1 MSSILQTLSC
11 LILILLVWNQVPGLQ
26 GHEFRFGPCRVEG
39 VVLSELWEA
48 FWAMKNTVQTQ
59 DDITSVRLLKSQ
71 VLQNVSDV
79 ESCYLVHSLLKF
91 YLNTVFKN
99 YHSKVAKFKISK
111 SFSTLANN
119 FLVIVSKLQPSK
131 EEHMLSISESAHR
144 RFLLF
149 RKAFKQMDTEA
160 ALVKAFGEMDIL
172 LTWMQNFYQL

>member
-11 LILILLVWNQVPGLQ
+11 LSLILLVWNQVPGLQ

-48 FWAMKNTVQTQ
+48 FSAMKNTVQTQ

-71 VLQNVSDV
+71 VLHNVSKD
-79 ESCYLVHSLLKF
+79 ED
-91 YLNTVFKN
+91 
-99 YHSKVAKFKISK
+99 
-111 SFSTLANN
+111 
-119 FLVIVSKLQPSK
+119 
-131 EEHMLSISESAHR
+131 MLSISESAHR

-160 ALVKAFGEMDIL
+160 ALVKAFGEVDIL

>member
-11 LILILLVWNQVPGLQ
+11 LSLILLVWNQVPGLQ

-48 FWAMKNTVQTQ
+48 FSALKNTVQTQ

-71 VLQNVSDV
+71 VLHNVSKD
-79 ESCYLVHSLLKF
+79 ED
-91 YLNTVFKN
+91 
-99 YHSKVAKFKISK
+99 
-111 SFSTLANN
+111 
-119 FLVIVSKLQPSK
+119 
-131 EEHMLSISESAHR
+131 MLSISESAHR

-160 ALVKAFGEMDIL
+160 ALVKAFGEVDIL